1 MKKTVALS
9 LGVLLASVSLSAS
22 AGNWV
27 MLNPAPVVNTPNT
40 YVNSSNFFAPYTPP
54 ANAVIK
60 YLSWDL
66 SPYGNGNT
74 SATYEICMLPGTSR
88 CFDVSKNLQSRTTHF
103 GGYKASS
110 SFIVRVKLNGGTYPA
125 QPTYTGNHMI
135 YVDWE

>member
-9 LGVLLASVSLSAS
+9 LGVLWRAFPCLPP
-22 AGNWV
+22 
-27 MLNPAPVVNTPNT
+27 PAMGDVESGPVVNTPNT

-103 GGYKASS
+103 SGYKASS
-110 SFIVRVKLNGGTYPA
+110 SFIVRVKLNGGTYPPSPRIRA
-125 QPTYTGNHMI
+125 TT
-135 YVDWE
+135 

>member
-1 MKKTVALS
+1 MI
-9 LGVLLASVSLSAS
+9 
-22 AGNWV
+22 
-27 MLNPAPVVNTPNT
+27 NPAPVINFSGT
-40 YVNSSNFFAPYTPP
+40 YVNTSNFFAPSTPP

-60 YLSWDL
+60 TLSWDL

-88 CFDVSKNLQSRTTHF
+88 CFDVSKNLRYNTNYFSGF
-103 GGYKASS
+103 KASS

-135 YVDWE
+135 YVDWQ

>member
-1 MKKTVALS
+1 MKKTVALAWRPFGERFPVCLRRQ
-9 LGVLLASVSLSAS
+9 LGDVES
-22 AGNWV
+22 G
-27 MLNPAPVVNTPNT
+27 PVVNTPNT

-103 GGYKASS
+103 SGYKASS

>member
-1 MKKTVALS
+1 MGDVES
-9 LGVLLASVSLSAS
+9 G
-22 AGNWV
+22 
-27 MLNPAPVVNTPNT
+27 PVVNTPNT

-103 GGYKASS
+103 SGYKASS
-110 SFIVRVKLNGGTYPA
+110 SFIVRVSSMAAPTRPA
-125 QPTYTGNHMI
+125 HVYGQPHDLRGLG
-135 YVDWE
+135 

>member
-1 MKKTVALS
+1 MKKIVALS
-9 LGVLLASVSLSAS
+9 LGILFAGVSLPAS

-40 YVNSSNFFAPYTPP
+40 YVNSSNFFASYTPP
-54 ANAVIK
+54 ANAVIT

-88 CFDVSKNLQSRTTHF
+88 CFDVSKNSSPARLTSVATRPP
-103 GGYKASS
+103 APSS
-110 SFIVRVKLNGGTYPA
+110 SGSSSMA
-125 QPTYTGNHMI
+125 APTPPSPRIRATT
-135 YVDWE
+135 

>member
-1 MKKTVALS
+1 MKKIVALS
-9 LGVLLASVSLSAS
+9 LGILFAGVSLPAS

-103 GGYKASS
+103 SGYKASS

>member
-103 GGYKASS
+103 SGYKASS

>member
-1 MKKTVALS
+1 MKKIIALS
-9 LGVLLASVSLSAS
+9 LGVLFSGVSLSAS

-27 MLNPAPVVNTPNT
+27 MINPAPVINTSGT
-40 YVNSSNFFAPYTPP
+40 YVNSSNFFAPSTPP
-54 ANAVIK
+54 ASAVIK
-60 YLSWDL
+60 SLSWDL

-88 CFDVSKNLQSRTTHF
+88 CFDVSKNLQSRTNF
-103 GGYKASS
+103 FNNFKASN

-135 YVDWE
+135 YVEWQ

>member
-1 MKKTVALS
+1 MKKIVALS
-9 LGVLLASVSLSAS
+9 LGILFAGVSLPAS

-40 YVNSSNFFAPYTPP
+40 YVNSSNFFASYTPP
-54 ANAVIK
+54 ANAVIT

-135 YVDWE
+135 YVEWE